1 MVIAQCFE
9 DIDCGIVGGNL
20 SEQGTPGVASAG
32 DRDGSG
38 CPPANNARNAQL
50 PNSVDAN
57 APARAKQGTG
67 INITEYEHG
76 FFRHKAETKLHLV
89 PVRNGHQLTSGQ
101 RSHPPQEPGTDR
113 HRSNELDNGPGQLLI
128 SHLQ

>member
-9 DIDCGIVGGNL
+9 DINCGIVGGNL
-20 SEQGTPGVASAG
+20 SEKGTPAVASAG
-32 DRDGSG
+32 NRDGRG

-50 PNSVDAN
+50 PTSVDAN
-57 APARAKQGTG
+57 APTRKKQGTD
-67 INITEYEHG
+67 INITEYEHV

-89 PVRNGHQLTSGQ
+89 PVRNGRQLNSEQ
-101 RSHPPQEPGTDR
+101 RSHPPQEPGTDSDR
-113 HRSNELDNGPGQLLI
+113 INEERNGPGQLLI